1 MRLLT
6 LNTHSLVEPDY
17 EAKRKFFVDFIA
29 KEQPDVFALQE
40 VNQTASA
47 PAMPIPLAD
56 YCPCSGNG
64 ILLKEDNHAAAVA
77 QMLKEEGEHYY
88 WSWLPAKI
96 GYDKYD
102 EGMAIFSRMPIT
114 ATENLLLSRTDD
126 YHYWKTRRA
135 LGICAGDVW
144 YYAVH
149 MGWWK
154 DEEEPFKAQ
163 WETFLKNTKSLM
175 EKKETSLW
183 VMGDF
188 NSPASVRGEGYD
200 LVRVSG
206 FKDTWDL
213 AEKKDAGFT
222 APPKIDGWKEAE
234 GKSPEQGMRIDY
246 IWHWGD
252 INIEESRVLCNGK
265 REPAVSDHYA
275 VMIKTG
281 I

>member
-77 QMLKEEGEHYY
+77 QMLKEEGVHYY

-135 LGICAGDVW
+135 LGICAGNVW

>member
-1 MRLLT
+1 
-6 LNTHSLVEPDY
+6 
-17 EAKRKFFVDFIA
+17 
-29 KEQPDVFALQE
+29 
-40 VNQTASA
+40 
-47 PAMPIPLAD
+47 
-56 YCPCSGNG
+56 
-64 ILLKEDNHAAAVA
+64 
-77 QMLKEEGEHYY
+77 
-88 WSWLPAKI
+88 
-96 GYDKYD
+96 
-102 EGMAIFSRMPIT
+102 
-114 ATENLLLSRTDD
+114 
-126 YHYWKTRRA
+126 
-135 LGICAGDVW
+135 
-144 YYAVH
+144 

-163 WETFLKNTKSLM
+163 WESFSENIRKLTD
-175 EKKETSLW
+175 KKETSLW

>member
-1 MRLLT
+1 M
-6 LNTHSLVEPDY
+6 NTHSLVEPDY

-77 QMLKEEGEHYY
+77 QMLKEEGVHYY